1 MRVVFVGPPGA
12 GKGTQSQRLVGYL
25 GVPHLS
31 TGDMFREAR
40 EKGTDL
46 GRQATEF
53 VDRGE
58 LVPDELVVGIVE
70 ERLVMPDC
78 SKGCLL
84 DGFPRTVI
92 QARQLDGYLKR
103 VGTPLDVVL
112 ELSVGEEELK
122 RRLLERGRADDK
134 LVTILHRM
142 RVYRTQTKPLLD
154 YFRAQRLLE
163 TIDGSGTPDEVFA
176 RIKQRIIERQ
186 EKRAAR
192 RSS

>member
-31 TGDMFREAR
+31 TGDIFREAR

-46 GRQATEF
+46 GKQATEF
-53 VDRGE
+53 IDRGE

-70 ERLVMPDC
+70 ERLLMPDC
-78 SKGCLL
+78 DKGCLL
-84 DGFPRTVI
+84 DGFPRTVG
-92 QARQLDGYLKR
+92 QARQLDGYLKKI
-103 VGTPLDVVL
+103 GTPLDLVL
-112 ELSVGEEELK
+112 ELTVGEDELK

-134 LVTILHRM
+134 LATILHRM

-163 TIDGSGTPDEVFA
+163 TIDGSGTPDVVFE
-176 RIKQRIIERQ
+176 RIKLRLAERRQ
-186 EKRAAR
+186 AAER
-192 RSS
+192 G